1 MTGFF
6 SVLPVFLAP
15 PVTHTA
21 LPPFSLTFPNPSVS
35 PPEIDKGDE
44 EEEDEDDEGGLA
56 MDSIP

>member
-6 SVLPVFLAP
+6 SGFAVFLTP

-21 LPPFSLTFPNPSVS
+21 LPLLSLTFPKPWVK

-44 EEEDEDDEGGLA
+44 DEEDEEEEGGLA